1 MTAAEIHH
9 AAAAATRWR
18 HELHAWPELLF
29 DLPRTTALVERV
41 LRECG
46 LDEIVTGIGGS
57 GIVGL
62 LHGSGSGP
70 ATGTLG
76 LRADMDALPLD
87 EATDLPFRSRVPGRM
102 HACGHDGHTA
112 IMLGAALHL
121 SRHRDSFSGTV
132 AFIFQPAEEGG
143 AGGLA
148 MVRDGLMD
156 RFGITCVFALHNLP
170 GLPVGRCSIR
180 PGPQLAAADFFSIT
194 IQGRGGHAA
203 RPEECIDPLVP
214 AASLI
219 LNLQSV
225 VARSLSPHATA
236 VISIC
241 GVETGQSYNVIQN
254 RMVLTGTTRTL
265 DEAVRNLCEERVR
278 EIAAAACAMHGAGC
292 EIDYRRGYPVT
303 ENHPDETAFLAGVA
317 EEVMGPGSV
326 EPMAE
331 PRMGAEDFSY
341 MLRERPGALIF
352 LGNGNSAPL
361 HHPGYAFDDAAIAH
375 GIALWDRLVR
385 SALPLG

>member
-1 MTAAEIHH
+1 MTTVEIDRAATAA
-9 AAAAATRWR
+9 TLWR
-18 HELHAWPELLF
+18 HEIHAWPELLF
-29 DLPRTTALVERV
+29 DLPRTTALVERL
-41 LRECG
+41 LRAFE
-46 LDEIVTGIGGS
+46 LDEVVTGIGGS

-62 LHGSGSGP
+62 LRGTGNGP
-70 ATGTLG
+70 ANGTIG

-87 EATDLPFRSRVPGRM
+87 EATDLPFRSQIPGRM

-112 IMLGAALHL
+112 ILLGAAQHL
-121 SRHRDSFSGTV
+121 ARHRDSFAGTV

-156 RFGITCVFALHNLP
+156 RFGITRVFALHNLP

-241 GVETGQSYNVIQN
+241 GVETGQSYNVIQD
-254 RMVLTGTTRTL
+254 RVVLTGTTRTL
-265 DEAVRNLCEERVR
+265 DESVRDRCEARIHEVA
-278 EIAAAACAMHGAGC
+278 IAAGAMHGATC
-292 EIDYRRGYPVT
+292 TVDYRRGYPVT
-303 ENHPDETAFLAGVA
+303 ENHPEETAFLSSVA
-317 EEVMGPGSV
+317 EDVMGSGSV

-352 LGNGNSAPL
+352 LGNGDSAPL

-385 SALPLG
+385 RALPLG

>member
-1 MTAAEIHH
+1 
-9 AAAAATRWR
+9 
-18 HELHAWPELLF
+18 
-29 DLPRTTALVERV
+29 
-41 LRECG
+41 
-46 LDEIVTGIGGS
+46 TGIGGS

-70 ATGTLG
+70 ANSTLG

-180 PGPQLAAADFFSIT
+180 
-194 IQGRGGHAA
+194 
-203 RPEECIDPLVP
+203 
-214 AASLI
+214 
-219 LNLQSV
+219 
-225 VARSLSPHATA
+225 
-236 VISIC
+236 
-241 GVETGQSYNVIQN
+241 
-254 RMVLTGTTRTL
+254 
-265 DEAVRNLCEERVR
+265 
-278 EIAAAACAMHGAGC
+278 
-292 EIDYRRGYPVT
+292 
-303 ENHPDETAFLAGVA
+303 
-317 EEVMGPGSV
+317 
-326 EPMAE
+326 
-331 PRMGAEDFSY
+331 
-341 MLRERPGALIF
+341 
-352 LGNGNSAPL
+352 
-361 HHPGYAFDDAAIAH
+361 
-375 GIALWDRLVR
+375 
-385 SALPLG
+385 